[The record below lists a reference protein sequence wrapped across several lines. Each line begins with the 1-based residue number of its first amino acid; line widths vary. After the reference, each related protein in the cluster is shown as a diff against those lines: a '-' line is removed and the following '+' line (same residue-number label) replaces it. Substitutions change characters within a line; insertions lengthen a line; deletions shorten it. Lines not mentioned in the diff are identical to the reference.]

1 MAPTAAPL
9 IPYVAINKFLLKELG
24 LEYKYKLSK
33 TGEKVENLIVDAL
46 KDKIKQYD
54 NQSIKFKEYIQEKR
68 EVMRKLVKQDDDS
81 TTIILEEAKDEKNS

>member
-1 MAPTAAPL
+1 M
-9 IPYVAINKFLLKELG
+9 KELG